1 MPNDNW
7 LVLPI
12 GNERDYNLIKTISRV
27 CIDKNVNYLCALGQ
41 ACKMIHDIFDETII
55 EKRIEKGLSI
65 ENPDDFE
72 TEPMTTWHNDF
83 NEGVWFA
90 ITNAFVDYKEINK
103 IVCLDLKNLGERN
116 RLIDIILK
124 IKTGWLPD

>member
-1 MPNDNW
+1 
-7 LVLPI
+7 
-12 GNERDYNLIKTISRV
+12 
-27 CIDKNVNYLCALGQ
+27 ID
-41 ACKMIHDIFDETII
+41 
-55 EKRIEKGLSI
+55 
-65 ENPDDFE
+65 NPDDFE

-103 IVCLDLKNLGERN
+103 IVCLDLTNLGERN